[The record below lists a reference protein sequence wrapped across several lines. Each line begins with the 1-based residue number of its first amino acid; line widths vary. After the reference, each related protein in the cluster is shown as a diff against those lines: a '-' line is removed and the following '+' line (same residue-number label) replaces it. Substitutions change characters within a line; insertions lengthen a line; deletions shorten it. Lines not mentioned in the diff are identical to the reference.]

1 MVYMT
6 FNGTYLIE
14 CVEIIHGRIFVQEI
28 ELGQTVDLHHGE
40 TFRDYRLITKEN
52 SDDNLSSYVT

>member
-1 MVYMT
+1 MVCMT

-14 CVEIIHGRIFVQEI
+14 GVEIIHGRIFSLEI

-40 TFRDYRLITKEN
+40 TFGDYRLIAKEN
-52 SDDNLSSYVT
+52 SDDSYVT